1 MKKINLE
8 RIYYK
13 VENKDSALFK
23 RANEFLAMEEKL
35 REIQRRTIESE
46 LPKFSKYKGKKGFNR
61 IVLYTGFVFDNKESI
76 DPKVWK
82 TKEENGEMLST
93 PNLRTKVGR
102 AMFEFLRSFKRTN
115 VWDVDRLLAIDVY
128 TLYGSFYQANLFE
141 FNECI
146 YIIIDSR
153 FRDVFEKNN
162 TDIIEI
168 TNGEMEKAIDDYNKE
183 ARNDRE
189 AEKTYED
196 GY

>member
-46 LPKFSKYKGKKGFNR
+46 LPKFSKYKCKKGFNR
-61 IVLYTGFVFDNKESI
+61 IVLYTGFVFDDKESI

-115 VWDVDRLLAIDVY
+115 VWHVDRILAIDDKI
-128 TLYGSFYQANLFE
+128 LYGRFYNANLFV
-141 FNECI
+141 FNECV
-146 YIIIDSR
+146 YIIIDSQ

-168 TNGEMEKAIDDYNKE
+168 TNGEITKVIDDYNKE
-183 ARNDRE
+183 MRYDRE

>member
-1 MKKINLE
+1 MKNINLE

-13 VENKDSALFK
+13 VENKDSALYK
-23 RANEFLAMEEKL
+23 RANEFLTMEEKL
-35 REIQRRTIESE
+35 REIQRNAIESKV
-46 LPKFSKYKGKKGFNR
+46 PKFSKYKARKGFNR
-61 IVLYTGFVFDNKESI
+61 IVRYTGFVFDDKENI

-102 AMFEFLRSFKRTN
+102 EMDKFLGSFKRTSI
-115 VWDVDRLLAIDVY
+115 WDVDRLLAIDEKS
-128 TLYGSFYQANLFE
+128 LCGEFYPANLFV

-146 YIIIDSR
+146 FIIIDSQ

-168 TNGEMEKAIDDYNKE
+168 TNGEMTKAIDDYNKMQSH
-183 ARNDRE
+183 
-189 AEKTYED
+189 
-196 GY
+196 

>member
-1 MKKINLE
+1 MENINLE

-46 LPKFSKYKGKKGFNR
+46 LPKFSKYKYGKGFNR
-61 IVLYTGFVFDNKESI
+61 IGLYTGFVFDDKESI

-82 TKEENGEMLST
+82 TKEENGLMIST

-102 AMFEFLRSFKRTN
+102 AMNEFLRSFKRTN
-115 VWDVDRLLAIDVY
+115 VWDVDRLLAIDKKS
-128 TLYGSFYQANLFE
+128 LYGRFYPANLFV

-146 YIIIDSR
+146 YIIIDSQ

-162 TDIIEI
+162 MDIVEI
-168 TNGEMEKAIDDYNKE
+168 TNGEMAKVIDDYNKGG
-183 ARNDRE
+183 DV
-189 AEKTYED
+189 
-196 GY
+196 

>member
-61 IVLYTGFVFDNKESI
+61 IVRYTGFVFDDKESI
-76 DPKVWK
+76 DHKVWK

-93 PNLRTKVGR
+93 PNIRTKVGKE
-102 AMFEFLRSFKRTN
+102 MNKFLMSFKRTT
-115 VWDVDRLLAIDVY
+115 VWDVDRLLAIDKDAI
-128 TLYGSFYQANLFE
+128 YGSFYQANLFE
-141 FNECI
+141 FNECL
-146 YIIIDSR
+146 YIIIDSQ

-168 TNGEMEKAIDDYNKE
+168 TNGEITKVINDYNKLCKTSQTKGG
-183 ARNDRE
+183 
-189 AEKTYED
+189 EK
-196 GY
+196 